1 MPKPSVDAK
10 PHSRSGSRGG
20 AQQAGRAARG
30 RWRAKVEGRQAGWPR
45 SRIRER
51 GVLANKPAASN
62 GIYGGADV
70 LQLGQMAGGCGE
82 NVIS

>member
-20 AQQAGRAARG
+20 AQQAGSAARG
-30 RWRAKVEGRQAGWPR
+30 RWRAKVEGGQAGWPR
-45 SRIRER
+45 GRIRRR
-51 GVLANKPAASN
+51 GVLANKLAAN

>member
-1 MPKPSVDAK
+1 MLSLIA
-10 PHSRSGSRGG
+10 SGTRGG
-20 AQQAGRAARG
+20 AQQAASAARG

-45 SRIRER
+45 GRIRGF
-51 GVLANKPAASN
+51 GVLANKRAAN
-62 GIYGGADV
+62 GIFGGAGV

>member
-1 MPKPSVDAK
+1 MLSLIAGLDLGEGL
-10 PHSRSGSRGG
+10 SRQAALLG
-20 AQQAGRAARG
+20 ADGER
-30 RWRAKVEGRQAGWPR
+30 KSKEGQAGWPR
-45 SRIRER
+45 GRIRRR
-51 GVLANKPAASN
+51 GVLANKLATSSY